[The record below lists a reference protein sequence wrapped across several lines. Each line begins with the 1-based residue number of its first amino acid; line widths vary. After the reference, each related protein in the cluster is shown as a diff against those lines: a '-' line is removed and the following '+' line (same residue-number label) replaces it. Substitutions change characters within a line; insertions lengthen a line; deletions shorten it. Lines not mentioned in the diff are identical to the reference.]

1 MGSFEKGLLLFR
13 KGEYKKAA
21 DLLSIASTEQPDNLK
36 VWNALAVA
44 LSKSGN
50 NTRAL
55 TAIDAAVR
63 LDPDNPVCKKN
74 REKILTQLSNTFE
87 IDESTYIHSKEGT
100 RQVVIDKFLKLH
112 TKPDD
117 LIQVEEDEEYVLDDQ
132 WEISQGSEVFSSDES
147 SVAPGSIL
155 KEELGFLQS
164 EKKSLRDETSTP
176 DIDDLGVLPG
186 GSPDDGQL
194 GLEDNNK
201 DPDSPG
207 VLENPDADTFS
218 LIEEKEEEKEKKREK
233 EGKEENSPFGRSIPV
248 KPLIFSLAALVILL
262 IAGIF
267 LWNAGFFM
275 ESPEYYSPE
284 PMYDQIS
291 EPISTPETVIP
302 TSDESLSPVIE
313 NTSTIPPEP
322 VEILTPEE
330 ILDTKNLPEN
340 YDDAEFFSVTSTM
353 LSRADNELK
362 VLRSAL
368 QDHRYALVSDEV
380 ETVLNLIYDYP
391 IKYTSYSLSPEATES
406 ARTIH
411 EITGLIEKVVDY
423 SEKAI
428 EASDLG
434 EKEVENAHLVSATEN
449 IKKAMEKIGEYQKAN
464 GAK

>member
-1 MGSFEKGLLLFR
+1 M
-13 KGEYKKAA
+13 
-21 DLLSIASTEQPDNLK
+21 
-36 VWNALAVA
+36 
-44 LSKSGN
+44 
-50 NTRAL
+50 
-55 TAIDAAVR
+55 
-63 LDPDNPVCKKN
+63 
-74 REKILTQLSNTFE
+74 
-87 IDESTYIHSKEGT
+87 
-100 RQVVIDKFLKLH
+100 
-112 TKPDD
+112 
-117 LIQVEEDEEYVLDDQ
+117 
-132 WEISQGSEVFSSDES
+132 
-147 SVAPGSIL
+147 
-155 KEELGFLQS
+155 
-164 EKKSLRDETSTP
+164 
-176 DIDDLGVLPG
+176 
-186 GSPDDGQL
+186 
-194 GLEDNNK
+194 
-201 DPDSPG
+201 
-207 VLENPDADTFS
+207 
-218 LIEEKEEEKEKKREK
+218 
-233 EGKEENSPFGRSIPV
+233 
-248 KPLIFSLAALVILL
+248 VILL

-291 EPISTPETVIP
+291 EPISTPVTVIP
-302 TSDESLSPVIE
+302 TSDGSLSPVIE

-340 YDDAEFFSVTSTM
+340 YDDAEFFAVTTTM

-368 QDHRYALVSDEV
+368 QDHKYALVSDEV
-380 ETVLNLIYDYP
+380 ETVLDLIYDYT

-434 EKEVENAHLVSATEN
+434 EKEVENAHLVSAIEN
-449 IKKAMEKIGEYQKAN
+449 IKKAMEKIEEYQKAN